1 MIREGAVWQCIFQT
15 SIFQTKGETMSEDVD
30 KATKAEEARE
40 ATAAHTADRPPTAE
54 EEAAAEGNTLD
65 PEVSEHEKE
74 MGKIGAEVKGEG
86 EID

>member
-1 MIREGAVWQCIFQT
+1 MLHLETEG
-15 SIFQTKGETMSEDVD
+15 GTMSEESSNGSDRPDAEV
-30 KATKAEEARE
+30 KGATEVEEMLESA
-40 ATAAHTADRPPTAE
+40 AAHTADRPPTPE

-65 PEVSEHEKE
+65 PEVSEHERE

>member
-1 MIREGAVWQCIFQT
+1 
-15 SIFQTKGETMSEDVD
+15 MSEDVD
-30 KATKAEEARE
+30 EATKAEEERE

-65 PEVSEHEKE
+65 SEHEKE

>member
-1 MIREGAVWQCIFQT
+1 
-15 SIFQTKGETMSEDVD
+15 MSEEPSDGSDVQE
-30 KATKAEEARE
+30 ATKEEEGRE
-40 ATAAHTADRPPTAE
+40 ASAAHTADRPPTAE

-65 PEVSEHEKE
+65 PDVSLHERE

>member
-1 MIREGAVWQCIFQT
+1 
-15 SIFQTKGETMSEDVD
+15 MSEDVD
-30 KATKAEEARE
+30 EATKAEEARE

-54 EEAAAEGNTLD
+54 EEAAAEGNALD
-65 PEVSEHEKE
+65 PEVSEREKE

>member
-1 MIREGAVWQCIFQT
+1 
-15 SIFQTKGETMSEDVD
+15 MSEDVD
-30 KATKAEEARE
+30 EATKAEEARE

-54 EEAAAEGNTLD
+54 EEALAEGNTLD

-74 MGKIGAEVKGEG
+74 MDKIGAEIKGEG

>member
-1 MIREGAVWQCIFQT
+1 
-15 SIFQTKGETMSEDVD
+15 MSEDVD
-30 KATKAEEARE
+30 EATKAEEARE

-54 EEAAAEGNTLD
+54 EEALAEGNTLD

-86 EID
+86 DAR